1 MPINTK
7 NDDLSN
13 IEKEEVRRFFEKL
26 IVKYQGEFLKEDF
39 ELLTEN
45 IELISESKKNILR
58 EFSFYLKA
66 IILYLKLNQSRFFL
80 TKGEIRLLAGLRYF
94 IEMDDV
100 IPDYDNRGYSDD
112 MYCLNY
118 ALSQQSKL
126 VKEKIEK
133 SVSALRKKDEARVI

>member
-1 MPINTK
+1 MTINLK
-7 NDDLSN
+7 NDELSN
-13 IEKEEVRRFFEKL
+13 REKEEVRELFEKL

-45 IELISESKKNILR
+45 IEIISESKKNNLR
-58 EFSFYLKA
+58 ELTFHLNA

-100 IPDYDNRGYSDD
+100 IPDYDNRGYIDD
-112 MYCLNY
+112 IYCLNI
-118 ALSQQSKL
+118 ALSKQTAI

>member
-45 IELISESKKNILR
+45 IEIISESKKNNLR
-58 EFSFYLKA
+58 ELTFHLNA

-80 TKGEIRLLAGLRYF
+80 TKGEKRLLASLRYF
-94 IEMDDV
+94 CEIDDV
-100 IPDYDNRGYSDD
+100 LPDYGDRGYCDD
-112 MYCLNY
+112 IYCVNF
-118 ALSQQSKL
+118 ALSKQSKL

-133 SVSALRKKDEARVI
+133 SVSALRKKDDNRVI